1 MVFSSWLYAR
11 SVFCP
16 LIISSTNPFSSPSFA
31 ERLRNSGRT
40 RPASQRVNKI
50 VAGMVTKNTISSSGA
65 MDIIIKKL
73 TVTVTTLCKICSRSE
88 DRDWFT
94 VSTS

>member
-1 MVFSSWLYAR
+1 M
-11 SVFCP
+11 P
-16 LIISSTNPFSSPSFA
+16 L
-31 ERLRNSGRT
+31 RLRNSGRT